1 MQAIGLAA
9 VLLAQQHAGRHELVD
24 LGLQLELEQRHRFV
38 PDRIPGVVGEVTHA
52 FERRPEVREIVGVE
66 ARQRVALREPLE
78 QLTLEVERDVGLAVR
93 FGNQQ
98 LLVDLAPVRI
108 ETARELGV
116 RDQEI
121 ADGVADFD
129 RIELVEHRLELVE
142 QHR

>member
-1 MQAIGLAA
+1 M
-9 VLLAQQHAGRHELVD
+9 
-24 LGLQLELEQRHRFV
+24 
-38 PDRIPGVVGEVTHA
+38 THA
-52 FERRPEVREIVGVE
+52 LERRPKVREVVGVE
-66 ARQRVALREPLE
+66 ARQRVVLREPLE
-78 QLTLEVERDVGLAVR
+78 QLALEVERHVGLTVR

-98 LLVDLAPVRI
+98 LLVDLAPVGI

-121 ADGVADFD
+121 ADGVADFE